1 MHVFLCVIMHVFLCV
16 QKVPVRQLVVRKIA
30 SNLLF
35 DEWGYFHEE
44 FVSVKF
50 AFAVVEFACEKVIV

>member
-35 DEWGYFHEE
+35 DEWGYFDEE
-44 FVSVKF
+44 RIIVKFSFAVVKF
-50 AFAVVEFACEKVIV
+50 ACMQVAV